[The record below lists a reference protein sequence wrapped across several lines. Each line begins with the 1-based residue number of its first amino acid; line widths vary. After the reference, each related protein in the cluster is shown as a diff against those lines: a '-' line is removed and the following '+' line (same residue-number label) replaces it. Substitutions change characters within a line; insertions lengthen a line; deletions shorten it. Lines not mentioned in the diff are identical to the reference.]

1 MMMSQNIGLSKVK
14 SQIPFGTV
22 FTENFATLTNW
33 TSVGGGSFTP
43 NASTGLTIGAGGTDF
58 NRWIEYDP
66 YPNTLENFSIN
77 LQVEVLAVGI
87 VGVSVQTLRSV
98 AGAHKKTF
106 FGSFF
111 GAATNGR
118 SVISTYA
125 DGGSVSAVTAADA
138 GAPGTINYAVGHF
151 LNLVFR
157 RSSINTY
164 DFICTNVNNGTTSS
178 VGYSDIPDSAPI
190 VVAANNAC
198 KFAVQCISGSFRVV
212 PGTFSVTSNDY
223 RNVRALF
230 IGDSRTTFMSAAP
243 ATNRYANKVFAGSKQ
258 KYIVDA
264 GAYDTTGQYSVQT
277 THIPACQADYV
288 FMMIGRNDIFYSIS
302 SGTWQANYDA
312 IRNMAASKGSKI
324 VHLLVPTDSSANVT
338 ALNSYVNST
347 WAQDI
352 IIDMSGHT
360 FTYADGVHFTNTDHQ
375 YIADQILLAL
385 PKIIY

>member
-1 MMMSQNIGLSKVK
+1 MMIGQNIGLAKVK

-22 FTENFATLTNW
+22 FTEDFATLTNW

-43 NASTGLTIGAGGTDF
+43 NASTGLTIGAGATNFD
-58 NRWIEYDP
+58 RWIEYDP
-66 YPNTLENFSIN
+66 YPNTLESFLIS
-77 LQVEVLAVGI
+77 LRVEVLTVGI

-111 GAATNGR
+111 GGATTGR

-125 DGGSVSAVTAADA
+125 DGGSTSAVTAADA

-151 LNLVFR
+151 LNISFR
-157 RSSINTY
+157 RTAINTY
-164 DFICTNVNNGTTSS
+164 EFVCFNINNSTQSTIS
-178 VGYSDIPDSAPI
+178 YPDIPDSAPI

-198 KFAVQCISGSFRVV
+198 KIAVQCISGSFRIV
-212 PGTFSVTSNDY
+212 PGTFIVTSEDY

-264 GAYDTTGQYSVQT
+264 GAYDTTGQYSVQS
-277 THIPACQADYV
+277 THIQNCQADYV
-288 FMMIGRNDIFYSIS
+288 FMMIGRNDIYYSIS
-302 SGTWQANYDA
+302 SGTWQANYDT
-312 IRNMAASKGSKI
+312 IRNTAAAKGSKI
-324 VHLLVPTDSSANVT
+324 VHLLVPTDSSANVS
-338 ALNSYVNST
+338 ALNSYVTST
-347 WAQDI
+347 WSQDI
-352 IIDMSGHT
+352 IIDMTGHT

-375 YIADQILLAL
+375 YIADQILAAL